1 MKTKLIFAAVF
12 AASLS
17 MAQSKG
23 PLLVDLTTG
32 SIFDLGTTTPTK
44 AANTYTMPYATVVTT
59 NVKTCPETPYQARID
74 VNLAGTNGVAA
85 AKRLRL
91 TVQYDGPSTREPKLP
106 TGWVTHIGDDPQN
119 DGFGGGTSLVSVA
132 EAHVTDQNLAV
143 YSSAVNPGEV
153 DRVAYQELRL
163 AKGALQFD
171 VANEYFSWS
180 QPFNEIDATNGKKLF
195 QIGTNGA
202 DSKLYV
208 GLNRVVRDGSTRIG
222 CGAKRALL
230 EFVP

>member
-1 MKTKLIFAAVF
+1 MKTKLILAAVF
-12 AASLS
+12 AASMA

-23 PLLVDLTTG
+23 PLLIDLTNG
-32 SIFDLGTTTPTK
+32 SIVDLGTTNPTK
-44 AANTYTMPYATVVTT
+44 ANNSYTMPYATVTMAAVR
-59 NVKTCPETPYQARID
+59 TCPETPYQARVD
-74 VNLAGTNGVAA
+74 VNLAGTNGIGA

-91 TVQYDGPSTREPKLP
+91 TVQYDGPSAREPKLP
-106 TGWVTHIGDDPQN
+106 TGWVTHIGDDPLN
-119 DGFGGGTSLVSVA
+119 DGFGGGSGLTSVA
-132 EAHVTDQNLAV
+132 EAQIADQNLAV
-143 YSSAVNPGEV
+143 YSSALNPGEV

-163 AKGALQFD
+163 AKGAMQFD

-195 QIGTNGA
+195 QIGSTGS
-202 DSKLYV
+202 DSRIYI